1 MLQFFSS
8 SSGWLEFYQNEN
20 LRIHFREKLTIL
32 RCQIEV

>member
-1 MLQFFSS
+1 MLQFFPFSYR
-8 SSGWLEFYQNEN
+8 WLEFYQNEN